1 MSRRS
6 DRGGHG
12 EDVERSDDARGGR
25 LDPPLATHRA
35 GEAALL
41 AEYPG
46 TEDVLAAAAAVRELA
61 PAHLIDLVP
70 AERTLLL
77 AGAEAQDLP
86 VLAALLEDLPPAAS
100 QHSDSGEVTVDVVYD
115 GEDLAEVADLLGMS
129 VQALIAAHSG
139 TIWTAAFGG
148 FAPGFAYLLPDAAHP
163 GSAARPGRG
172 ARSHHGPR
180 SGDTPRPGGPPW
192 EVPRRAEPRT
202 AVPVGAVGLASRY
215 CGIYPRSSPGGWQL
229 IGRSDAPL
237 FDPDREPPALLT
249 PGTRVRFAPQRS
261 AARLSTTTS
270 TLAQAAREAAAVPG
284 RLGRRRPAAGPR
296 AGHLA
301 VDILSPGPLTLLQ
314 DVGRPGRAA
323 SGVSRA
329 GAFDRG
335 ALLRANLA
343 VGNPAAAAALEILG
357 GGLLLRARA
366 ATVLA
371 LSGARAPLTLHR
383 ADEEGTD
390 LELDADEAHELPL
403 ALDPGDRLE
412 LGTVTEGLRLVLAVR
427 GGLHGTGTDG
437 AVLGSLS
444 RDTLS
449 GLGPAP
455 LEAGDVLLVGP
466 ERGLD
471 AVPTPVPDAAAG
483 TGRPP
488 TELEVPVH
496 AGPRD
501 ALMGT
506 SALDRLL
513 TGCWTVRPDSDRVGV
528 RLDGDPLPAPSGSG
542 TLPSEPMMPG
552 AVQVPPS
559 GLPVVFG
566 PDHPTTGGY
575 PVIAVATRVGL
586 DRLGQAP
593 AGTILRFVRAG

>member
-1 MSRRS
+1 RGGVRRLVDGRRRRDARGRDHRERRLRRACRGRFDHAGGLPGRGRARRRAHCARRLSGPGRLRPTVPRHRPRRPHRPGGRADRGAAGDGPRRGRPGDRREAARRPVQRARPSRGPGRRSGAGPAGARRAADRGRTRRRRGGARPGGRARGGARGLRRPRLPPRRHAHAPLAAGGGAHRSGGGGRPGAVDRDLPRGARGRRQLGRAPGPLALPARGHPRRGGARPHGARAAGGGGRPARGGAVSRRS

-46 TEDVLAAAAAVRELA
+46 TEEVLAAAAAVRELA

-215 CGIYPRSSPGGWQL
+215 CGIYPRSCPGGWQL

-296 AGHLA
+296 AGH
-301 VDILSPGPLTLLQ
+301 
-314 DVGRPGRAA
+314 
-323 SGVSRA
+323 
-329 GAFDRG
+329 
-335 ALLRANLA
+335 
-343 VGNPAAAAALEILG
+343 
-357 GGLLLRARA
+357 
-366 ATVLA
+366 
-371 LSGARAPLTLHR
+371 
-383 ADEEGTD
+383 
-390 LELDADEAHELPL
+390 
-403 ALDPGDRLE
+403 
-412 LGTVTEGLRLVLAVR
+412 
-427 GGLHGTGTDG
+427 
-437 AVLGSLS
+437 
-444 RDTLS
+444 
-449 GLGPAP
+449 
-455 LEAGDVLLVGP
+455 
-466 ERGLD
+466 
-471 AVPTPVPDAAAG
+471 
-483 TGRPP
+483 
-488 TELEVPVH
+488 
-496 AGPRD
+496 
-501 ALMGT
+501 
-506 SALDRLL
+506 
-513 TGCWTVRPDSDRVGV
+513 
-528 RLDGDPLPAPSGSG
+528 
-542 TLPSEPMMPG
+542 
-552 AVQVPPS
+552 
-559 GLPVVFG
+559 
-566 PDHPTTGGY
+566 
-575 PVIAVATRVGL
+575 
-586 DRLGQAP
+586 
-593 AGTILRFVRAG
+593 